1 MSRVV
6 RLADVDVPLEP
17 LPPREVVEGA
27 PAAGSV
33 PLATIGE
40 TEVGVWRMT
49 PGVATDVE
57 VDEAFVVL
65 SGRATIRVAD
75 GETVD
80 VAAGDL
86 VTLHAGERTEWT
98 VHETLTKVYVA

>member
-6 RLADVDVPLEP
+6 RLADLDVPVEP
-17 LPPREVVEGA
+17 LPEADVVDGA
-27 PAAGSV
+27 PSAGSV
-33 PLATIGE
+33 ALATIGE
-40 TEVGVWRMT
+40 VEVGVWRMT
-49 PGVATDVE
+49 RGVATDVE

-65 SGRATIRVAD
+65 SGRASIRFAD
-75 GETVD
+75 GETVE
-80 VAAGDL
+80 ASPGDL

>member
-17 LPPREVVEGA
+17 LPVQEVVAGE
-27 PAAGSV
+27 PAAGS
-33 PLATIGE
+33 LALAAIGE
-40 TEVGVWRMT
+40 VEVGVWRMT
-49 PGVATDVE
+49 AGVATDVE
-57 VDEAFVVL
+57 VDEAFLVL
-65 SGRATIRVAD
+65 SGRATIRFAD